1 MHLESDETLLCDLLA
16 DCMHLMGREAVEGRL
31 FMAGEH
37 YEAEGGR
44 RVMTTGNHTHDRPMV
59 NWCQF
64 WQVMAARPTEP
75 APWWAVMAAK
85 VREWWQRI

>member
-1 MHLESDETLLCDLLA
+1 
-16 DCMHLMGREAVEGRL
+16 
-31 FMAGEH
+31 
-37 YEAEGGR
+37 
-44 RVMTTGNHTHDRPMV
+44 MTARDYNGQAPLVCWPTY
-59 NWCQF
+59 